1 MINIKKRDKNDIY
14 GIPVLNLFFKNRV
27 VVRTIQVLTLVLFVY
42 GVFLGFKEP
51 GLENTF
57 TRYLFWG
64 LFWSLF
70 MVVTLSTFGRI
81 FCGICPHGFIGKYI
95 TKFGFKKELPK
106 FLQNRYIGIMIL
118 VVGWW
123 FIYYSFP
130 SFWKSP
136 GNTSIMFTVLTILA
150 ILIFYFYKDMSYC
163 KFICPIG
170 TLTRAFNKVSFT
182 FLSTYKEDCK
192 ECKTFDCAK
201 ACSYNLKPFTF
212 EKKNSMEDCSLC
224 MDCSSACEAV
234 NFKITKPSNSLFDK
248 FKTNSAEVWTYILIV
263 ACIPIT
269 MSFHHGLN
277 RTNIADQFI
286 WSKTA
291 NFFTQTFNL
300 GFLDVV
306 GMFSFFY
313 ALIFTVGITYI
324 GMYIASKLLNSDL
337 NKTLYTLGY
346 AFIPIFIIGG
356 LAHLL
361 HSFFTHTYAD
371 IANGFLYGFGIEGVK
386 VANLA
391 SRNASWLNIFNF
403 FPYLAVLW
411 GYLILAKRLK
421 FFDASKG
428 KKVLAFIFA
437 SSLIT
442 FYLLLN
448 FYRAYVFATYG
459 VKQGG
464 HNHASH
470 ASSKMFQSVSLKD
483 AKILQTGENRTSGAV
498 CGMNLPKFY
507 KTNHSATLNGKV
519 KQYCSIHCLSED
531 LKINNL
537 PLENIQ
543 VVDVTSLDFIDATKA
558 FYIVGSSKKGT
569 MTGISK
575 YAFKDKEQALGFQ
588 KKFGG
593 ELKTF
598 DETVQI
604 ALKDFKREEL

>member
-1 MINIKKRDKNDIY
+1 MIKFKKRDKNDIY
-14 GIPVLNLFFKNRV
+14 GVPFLGIFFKNRF
-27 VVRTIQVLTLVLFVY
+27 VVRTIQLLTLILFVY
-42 GVFLGFKEP
+42 GVYLGFKEP
-51 GLENTF
+51 EAENRF

-81 FCGICPHGFIGKYI
+81 FCGICPHGFLGKYI
-95 TKFGFKKELPK
+95 TKFGLKKELPK

-123 FIYYSFP
+123 FVYYTFP
-130 SFWKSP
+130 GFWKSS
-136 GNTSIMFTVLTILA
+136 GNTAIMFTLLTILA
-150 ILIFYFYKDMSYC
+150 VLIFYFYKDMSYC

-170 TLTRAFNKVSFT
+170 TLTRAFNKISFT
-182 FLSTYKEDCK
+182 FLSTYKENCK

-234 NFKITKPSNSLFDK
+234 NFKITKPSSSLFNK

-277 RTNIADQFI
+277 RTNIADRFI

-291 NFFTQTFNL
+291 NFFEQTFNL
-300 GFLDVV
+300 SSIDTV

-313 ALIFTVGITYI
+313 ALAFSIGIVYL
-324 GMYIASKLLNSDL
+324 GMFIASKLLNSDL

-371 IANGFLYGFGIEGVK
+371 IVNGFLYGFGIQDIK
-386 VANLA
+386 IANLA
-391 SRNASWLNIFNF
+391 SRKETWLNIFNF
-403 FPYLAVLW
+403 FPYLAVVW
-411 GYLILAKRLK
+411 GYLILAKRVN
-421 FFDASKG
+421 FFDVSKG

-442 FYLLLN
+442 FYLGLN
-448 FYRAYVFATYG
+448 LYRVYVFKTYG
-459 VKQGG
+459 VKQTS
-464 HNHASH
+464 HNH
-470 ASSKMFQSVSLKD
+470 
-483 AKILQTGENRTSGAV
+483 
-498 CGMNLPKFY
+498 
-507 KTNHSATLNGKV
+507 
-519 KQYCSIHCLSED
+519 
-531 LKINNL
+531 
-537 PLENIQ
+537 
-543 VVDVTSLDFIDATKA
+543 
-558 FYIVGSSKKGT
+558 
-569 MTGISK
+569 ISK
-575 YAFKDKEQALGFQ
+575 TLKNNPQ
-588 KKFGG
+588 KF
-593 ELKTF
+593 
-598 DETVQI
+598 
-604 ALKDFKREEL
+604 